1 MARYTDADCKRC
13 RREKVKLFLKG
24 SKCESPKCP
33 FEKRPYPPG
42 QHGRGRSKDSEYL
55 LQLREKQK
63 ATRMYGVLEKQ
74 FSNYFKEAQR
84 QSGKTGENLLQLL
97 ECRLDNV
104 VYRMGFGT
112 TRAEARQLVS
122 HRAVMV
128 NGHVVNIPSYQ
139 VGPSDVV
146 AIRERAKSQTR
157 IVDALTVAEQ
167 MGFPEWLDVDV
178 KKMQGIFKSVPERGD
193 LPAEINE
200 SLVVELYSK

>member
-1 MARYTDADCKRC
+1 
-13 RREKVKLFLKG
+13 
-24 SKCESPKCP
+24 
-33 FEKRPYPPG
+33 
-42 QHGRGRSKDSEYL
+42 
-55 LQLREKQK
+55 
-63 ATRMYGVLEKQ
+63 
-74 FSNYFKEAQR
+74 
-84 QSGKTGENLLQLL
+84 
-97 ECRLDNV
+97 
-104 VYRMGFGT
+104 MGFGT
-112 TRAEARQLVS
+112 TRAEARQLVG

-139 VGPSDVV
+139 VSPSDVV
-146 AIRERAKSQTR
+146 SIRERAKSQTR